1 MVTSFKELLGLC
13 ESELVDREYG
23 QRLKEFRREWGRL
36 ALWLEEQGRED
47 FSEEIGIK
55 YCDEAFGNHII
66 TESMDSHSRI
76 CLRAVRMLISYQ
88 KDGDFEFRSP
98 RVEHRYCGELGNTI
112 ESYLS
117 HARDS
122 LALSN
127 ATLSY
132 KESYLYDFYSYIEA
146 RSLALEGLEMNSFGE
161 FYNLQGYSL
170 PSRHN
175 CSSTL
180 RTFLR
185 YAYDIGVTKK
195 DLSIFLPKDSY
206 KKHSKIPTTY
216 SENEISSVIASV
228 ERSSAIGKRDYLV
241 LLLAAEYGWRSKD
254 IVGFCFDHIDWEKNT
269 ISFAQSKTGGSVVYP
284 LLASVGNAII
294 DYAKHGRPKTIAS
307 EVIVSAM
314 SATKG
319 NPITSPTV
327 HSIVTKYMRRANVKD
342 WENKKHGA
350 HALRHSLAANML
362 RKNVSLPTIST
373 IMGHQS
379 TETTKVYL
387 SIDIEKLRLCPLA
400 IPLMRSVHYRTEV
413 V

>member
-1 MVTSFKELLGLC
+1 MVTSFKELLALC

-23 QRLKEFRREWGRL
+23 QRLKEFRQEWGRL
-36 ALWLEEQGRED
+36 ALWLEKQGRED

-55 YCDEAFGNHII
+55 YCDESFGNHII
-66 TESMDSHSRI
+66 SESMDKRNRI
-76 CLRAVRMLISYQ
+76 CLRAVRMLMSYQ
-88 KDGDFEFRSP
+88 RDGDFEFRSP
-98 RVEHRYCGELGNTI
+98 RVEHCYCGELGNAI
-112 ESYLS
+112 KSYLS

-122 LALSN
+122 LILSN
-127 ATLSY
+127 ATLSN
-132 KESYLYDFYSYIEA
+132 KESYLYDFYSYLDA
-146 RSLALEGLEMNSFGE
+146 RLFALEDLVMESFGE

-170 PSRHN
+170 ASRHN

-185 YAYDIGVTKK
+185 YVYDIGVTTK

-269 ISFAQSKTGGSVVYP
+269 ISFAQSKTGVPVVYP
-284 LLASVGNAII
+284 LLATVGNAII
-294 DYAKHGRPKTIAS
+294 DYAKHGRPQTRAN

-319 NPITSPTV
+319 NPLTSPTV
-327 HSIVTKYMRRANVKD
+327 HSIVTRYMRRANVKN
-342 WENKKHGA
+342 WKNKKHGA
-350 HALRHSLAANML
+350 HALRHSLAATML
-362 RKNVSLPTIST
+362 RKNISLPTIST

-387 SIDIEKLRLCPLA
+387 SVDIEKLQLCPL
-400 IPLMRSVHYRTEV
+400 PMPPMHSVHYKTEV
-413 V
+413 G